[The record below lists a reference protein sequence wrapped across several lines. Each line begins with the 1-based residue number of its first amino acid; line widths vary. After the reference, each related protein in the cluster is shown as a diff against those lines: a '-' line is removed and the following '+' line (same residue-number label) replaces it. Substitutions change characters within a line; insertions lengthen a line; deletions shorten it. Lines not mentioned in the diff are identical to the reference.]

1 MSCDSYSIHD
11 TTISFIN
18 ETDRGAKKDW
28 LKHKFRHYGY
38 FYRIMSMLAAEGFN
52 VQQDPGVDKI
62 IRRDYWIGKRGDL
75 EFNAQKYPNGFKVQF
90 FQNVVHEN
98 QNGGRYDFDKL
109 EKMPY
114 LIRLQYKKYMNKILE
129 LLKTLVVIEDKTRLR
144 LKRAEDRIKYNYAE
158 SSHHEQ
164 ENTDFNLQDTN
175 GQTAEPSYNGLDRD
189 KKVLHNGDIKYFR
202 DYNGYLA
209 RGAVYHNL
217 NNMWYV
223 ITDKYTLRNIAAHEL
238 FDLAPD
244 DDRHRKKKPEIPKEY
259 QERRDAISKTKTKE
273 LISELQRRGL
283 KVSVC

>member
-1 MSCDSYSIHD
+1 MSRDSYSIHD

-18 ETDRGAKKDW
+18 ETERGPKKDW

-38 FYRIMSMLAAEGFN
+38 FYHIMNMLAAEGFN
-52 VQQDPGVDKI
+52 VRQDPDVDKI
-62 IRRDYWIGKRGDL
+62 LRRDHWIGKRGDL
-75 EFNAQKYPNGFKVQF
+75 EFNAEKYPNGFKIQF

-98 QNGGRYDFDKL
+98 PYGGRHDFDKL

-114 LIRLQYKKYMNKILE
+114 LIRIRYKKYMNKIIE
-129 LLKTLVVIEDKTRLR
+129 LLKMLVVVDDKTS
-144 LKRAEDRIKYNYAE
+144 KRPKLVEERIKCLYVE
-158 SSHHEQ
+158 SCHHEQ
-164 ENTDFNLQDTN
+164 KDTN
-175 GQTAEPSYNGLDRD
+175 FDLRSLDGLTQPTYSGLDRD

-209 RGAVYHNL
+209 RGAVYRNL

-244 DDRHRKKKPEIPKEY
+244 DFRGRQKKPKIPKEY
-259 QERRDAISKTKTKE
+259 KERRDVISKTKTKE
-273 LISELQRRGL
+273 LISELRNRGL
-283 KVSVC
+283 KVSVY